1 MRLTNW
7 PRAAAPATVA
17 QTHCAYLAHVAA
29 VVGLA
34 LNKQSLSAALS
45 SLARMRTA
53 RVAPLKR
60 ARGEREAGSTFKKM
74 TEPIADA
81 PRALH

>member
-1 MRLTNW
+1 MSRLPALHLVRLTNW

-17 QTHCAYLAHVAA
+17 ETRCAYLAHVAA

-45 SLARMRTA
+45 SLGRMRTA
-53 RVAPLKR
+53 GR
-60 ARGEREAGSTFKKM
+60 TFKKGG
-74 TEPIADA
+74 ERDG
-81 PRALH
+81 LDV